1 MAAIFFD
8 IDGTLWDKEN
18 HIPQST
24 KDAIRQLRN
33 SSASGERTS
42 DLPLQWKDTRVY
54 QQ

>member
-24 KDAIRQLRN
+24 RGCDPA
-33 SSASGERTS
+33 ASEKWTS
-42 DLPLQWKDTRVY
+42 DISMQRTNQNFY
-54 QQ
+54 